1 MVDVFYHCFVL
12 LAEKYYIG
20 RCHAGGEKNEME
32 SFRELGIEGK

>member
-12 LAEKYYIG
+12 LAEKYCIG
-20 RCHAGGEKNEME
+20 RCDARGEKNEME